1 MTMSQENKTKKHGKL
16 QGPTYKRIKGF
27 YKYNENEALSGVLKK
42 HPNERHKNLVPD
54 HTEKTFVWHA
64 KKGL

>member
-27 YKYNENEALSGVLKK
+27 YKNNENEALSF
-42 HPNERHKNLVPD
+42 R
-54 HTEKTFVWHA
+54 
-64 KKGL
+64 

>member
-1 MTMSQENKTKKHGKL
+1 MSQENQNNNRGKL

-27 YKYNENEALSGVLKK
+27 FKNNEADAMQDVLEK
-42 HPNERHKNLVPD
+42 HSNERHKNLVPD

-64 KKGL
+64 KKNL